1 MVFKTPQKKNVR
13 IDPPNIDS
21 TQIEE
26 VTQMSFLGV
35 VFDQHLSWKPHISY
49 LATKIAKSAGIIYKC
64 KFYLPKRSLL
74 QLYYALVYP
83 YLHYCNIVYGND
95 VYVTNLNR
103 LILLQKKVV
112 RTIDNADRLAFSQP
126 IFKKLGLLTLVDINL
141 FQKGVFMYCYCNH
154 LLLEAMIMFSVLV

>member
-1 MVFKTPQKKNVR
+1 MSIVVETVVKKNVR

-26 VTQMSFLGV
+26 VTQTSFLGI

-83 YLHYCNIVYGND
+83 YLHYCNIVWGST
-95 VYVTNLNR
+95 YVTNLN
-103 LILLQKKVV
+103 
-112 RTIDNADRLAFSQP
+112 
-126 IFKKLGLLTLVDINL
+126 
-141 FQKGVFMYCYCNH
+141 
-154 LLLEAMIMFSVLV
+154 